1 MWVYYQEEG
10 CIQSY
15 KKDFA
20 FSVLIVAETK
30 MVTVIAGTGAQAQ
43 GTATFKAATPILPQ
57 GMSHTGLMP
66 TAQPQPASAPV
77 TTNQDAHAHN
87 AAIQQQLQGHKVSS
101 VLHSLPPATA
111 VAGR

>member
-1 MWVYYQEEG
+1 MF
-10 CIQSY
+10 I
-15 KKDFA
+15 
-20 FSVLIVAETK
+20 LAETK

-87 AAIQQQLQGHKVSS
+87 AAIQQQLQGHKVSN
-101 VLHSLPPATA
+101 VLHSFI
-111 VAGR
+111 